1 MRRIIICFAAALA
14 FANAVFAVDWNVR
27 DIDVR
32 VRLYND
38 GSAVVSETWDMTA
51 NEGTEVYIPRENLGD
66 IEISRFSVTDETCI
80 QYEFENKWD
89 VDRSLRQKAGRC
101 GINRTHGGVELC
113 WGLGSYGAHQYRI
126 QYVMS
131 NVVKSLDDYDM
142 LHLQLVNDEMA
153 APPAHVKVTVE
164 SLPRQIDTSW
174 VRIWGFGYNG
184 TTAFEDSCAVFESSE
199 HFRYESSVIALMR
212 FDKGVFNSES
222 IQDKDFQT
230 VLDDA
235 FEGSDFRQE
244 DYGYKKTPAWKE
256 ALAMIFSVV
265 FFPLIC
271 LLPFFFAM
279 RQGKMTKRQKRKL
292 LGNDP
297 EKVDWYRDLP
307 FKGDI
312 YQTDFVLDKFE
323 TKRQSNAVASAII
336 LRLLQKGYLT
346 ANKDEKD
353 KVEIYFSDFAD
364 LSKLDEHE
372 LALYNMMKEA
382 SGSDSIL
389 QDKEF
394 SRWSAKTANKATIR
408 SWADGIGSYAENKL
422 KSDRNYQA
430 RRFTETG
437 KVEAQHVFG
446 FRNFLRDFTLVED
459 RESIEVALWQDYLV
473 YASLYGIADQV
484 AKELKDINPQAFD
497 EVVMYDYTTFNDVI
511 RMTNHLANNI
521 TNARYVPTQASSFPG
536 AGSFGGFGGGAS
548 FGGGGGFSGGGH
560 GGGVR

>member
-1 MRRIIICFAAALA
+1 MRRIIISFAAALA

-38 GSAVVSETWDMTA
+38 GSAVVSETWDLTA

-66 IEISRFSVTDETCI
+66 ITISNFSVSDESGL
-80 QYEFENKWD
+80 QYEFENRWN
-89 VDRSLRQKAGRC
+89 VDGSLRQKAGKC
-101 GINRTHGGVELC
+101 GINRTGNGVELC
-113 WGLGSYGAHQYRI
+113 WGIGSYGAHQYRI

-131 NVVKSLDDYDM
+131 NAVKSLNDYDM

-164 SLPRQIDTSW
+164 AMPRQIDTSW
-174 VRIWGFGYNG
+174 VRVWGFGYAG

-212 FDKGVFNSES
+212 FDKGVFSPES
-222 IQDKDFQT
+222 SQDKDFQT
-230 VLDDA
+230 VLDKA
-235 FEGSDFRQE
+235 FKGSDFEQ
-244 DYGYKKTPAWKE
+244 YQPQPLWKE
-256 ALAMIFSVV
+256 ILGVLTGVLFL
-265 FFPLIC
+265 PLIC
-271 LLPFFFAM
+271 VLMLAM
-279 RQGKMTKRQKRKL
+279 ALRNGRMTRRQKRKL

-307 FKGDI
+307 FGGDI
-312 YQTDFVLDKFE
+312 YQTDFVLDTFE
-323 TKRQSNAVASAII
+323 TKRQSNAIASAII

-346 ANKDEKD
+346 AIKDDKG

-364 LSKLDEHE
+364 LSKLDTHE
-372 LALYNMMKEA
+372 TGLYSMMKEA

-394 SRWSAKTANKATIR
+394 SKWSNRSSNKTTIR
-408 SWADGIGSYAENKL
+408 AWADGIEADARVALKKSNVYAGRK
-422 KSDRNYQA
+422 
-430 RRFTETG
+430 FTESG
-437 KVEAQHVFG
+437 KTEAQHVFG
-446 FRNFLRDFTLVED
+446 FRNFLRDFTLVDD
-459 RESIEVALWQDYLV
+459 RESVEVALWQDYLV
-473 YASLYGIADQV
+473 YASVYGIADQV

-511 RMTNHLANNI
+511 RMTNHLANTI
-521 TNARYVPTQASSFPG
+521 TNARSVPAQASSFPS

-560 GGGVR
+560 GGGIR